1 MATNTAPAKRAKKKT
16 VQRQVTH
23 AHAYVHASYNN
34 TIVTIT
40 DTNGNT
46 LVWSSAGHM
55 GFKGPKKSTPY
66 AASQV
71 AESVAKKAAPLGIKE
86 INVFTTGIG
95 AGRDSAVRSLHGA
108 GMNILSIKDVTPTPH
123 NGCRPSRPRRL

>member
-1 MATNTAPAKRAKKKT
+1 MQSASRHTDNAQKRTADLCAVTFVAQQDLVSASSQRSKLWQQI
-16 VQRQVTH
+16 QRQQR
-23 AHAYVHASYNN
+23 
-34 TIVTIT
+34 
-40 DTNGNT
+40 
-46 LVWSSAGHM
+46 
-55 GFKGPKKSTPY
+55 KSTPY